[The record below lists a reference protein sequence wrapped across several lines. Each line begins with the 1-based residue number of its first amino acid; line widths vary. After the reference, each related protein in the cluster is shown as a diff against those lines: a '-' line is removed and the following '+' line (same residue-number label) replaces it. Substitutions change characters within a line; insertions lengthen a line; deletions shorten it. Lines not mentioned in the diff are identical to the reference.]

1 MDKDMDIDMEHQMKD
16 DVEEEVGDDDDDDEQ
31 QQQRQRRVSELEP
44 KVLDYYPGGPHD
56 TTMLN
61 GYHVHVARMVA
72 DGEVR

>member
-16 DVEEEVGDDDDDDEQ
+16 DVEEEVGDDDDEQ

-44 KVLDYYPGGPHD
+44 KVVDYYPGGPHD